1 MVTTPYWYTTIQEPI
16 RLNMRRKTRGA
27 MRSKT
32 MWFSLALVILG
43 VVYDNFSYVENIID
57 PKLYGVLLIAI
68 GIIVA
73 ILRFVTTLP
82 LDEK

>member
-1 MVTTPYWYTTIQEPI
+1 MKRATVRQMAKS
-16 RLNMRRKTRGA
+16 R
-27 MRSKT
+27 T

-57 PKLYGVLLIAI
+57 PRFYGILLIAI
-68 GIIVA
+68 GIVVA
-73 ILRFVTTLP
+73 ILRFITAMP

>member
-1 MVTTPYWYTTIQEPI
+1 MKRVTVKQMAKS
-16 RLNMRRKTRGA
+16 R
-27 MRSKT
+27 T

-57 PKLYGVLLIAI
+57 PRFYGILLIAI
-68 GIIVA
+68 GIVVA
-73 ILRFVTTLP
+73 ILRFITAMP

>member
-1 MVTTPYWYTTIQEPI
+1 
-16 RLNMRRKTRGA
+16 

-43 VVYDNFSYVENIID
+43 VVYDNFSYVENLIN
-57 PKLYGVLLIAI
+57 PRLYGVLLIGI
-68 GIIVA
+68 GVVVA
-73 ILRFVTTLP
+73 VLRFVTTLP